1 MMPVGAESLGWY
13 DPCAGG
19 DLLTTH
25 SYRHAP
31 LRPDQLAPEILR
43 LAQAEAPRAEFFQ
56 RLCEAL
62 ASTVRSG
69 SVNLW
74 VVEGQV
80 WLDLRWDEFN
90 GFSAR
95 RHPAPKAVTVGSL
108 CPLAGWEPEGWDQD
122 VLTVR
127 TSSGQ
132 GPTSVTVVTLVAG
145 HRTAGWLAFPGS
157 DPAYLIKREAEEFLR
172 VSETLAIA
180 LEQQRLLAAVRERVK
195 ELMCTYEI
203 SRLTDGPDELG
214 SLLAKAAELIP
225 PATQYPEVAVA
236 AIVLDGQSHGETAAE
251 VSAGFKT
258 PLVIGGAQR
267 GWVEVAYTEDR
278 PRLGDAAFQAE
289 EVELLATVVRQI
301 AALVERRENQAE
313 RKKLERRLRHADRL
327 ATIGTLSAGVAH
339 ELNEPLGA
347 VLGFAQ
353 LAAGHPE
360 LPEAAAGDLKKI
372 EDAALHAREI
382 VRQLML
388 FARRDAPMT
397 QPTEWEGVITAAR
410 DLMTVRCRDA
420 EVVVVEDRNCDGV
433 FVDADPARLQQVVVN
448 LIVNAVQAMPGG
460 GTLAIRTWAEDHT
473 AVLEVEDTGV
483 GMDERVRERVFV
495 PFFTTKDVNEGTGL
509 GLAVVHGIVTAH
521 GGSIRVES
529 VLSQGSLFEV
539 RLPQSGGPGGPA
551 GDPEADTAISRV

>member
-1 MMPVGAESLGWY
+1 M
-13 DPCAGG
+13 
-19 DLLTTH
+19 TTLPH
-25 SYRHAP
+25 RQLS

-43 LAQAEAPRAEFFQ
+43 LAQAEAPQAEFFQ

-69 SVNLW
+69 TVNLW
-74 VVEGQV
+74 VIEGPV
-80 WLDLRWDEFN
+80 WLDLRWDRMS

-95 RHPAPKAVTVGSL
+95 RCSAPKTETVENL
-108 CPLAGWEPEGWDQD
+108 CPLAGWEPEGWDHD

-127 TSSGQ
+127 ASRSQ
-132 GPTSVTVVTLVAG
+132 GPSSITVLGLVAG
-145 HRTAGWLAFPGS
+145 DRKAGWLAFPGS
-157 DPAYLIKREAEEFLR
+157 DPAYLLKREAEEFLK

-180 LEQQRLLAAVRERVK
+180 LEQQRLLAAIRERVK
-195 ELMCTYEI
+195 ELTCTYGL
-203 SRLTDGPDELG
+203 SGLTEGPDSLEELLG
-214 SLLAKAAELIP
+214 RAAELIP
-225 PATQYPEVAVA
+225 PALQWPEIAVA
-236 AIVLDGQSHGETAAE
+236 AIVLDGQSHGHSVVEIND
-251 VSAGFKT
+251 GFRT
-258 PLVIGGAQR
+258 PLIIGGAER

-278 PRLGDAAFQAE
+278 PRLGDSAFQPE
-289 EVELLATVVRQI
+289 EVELLATVARQI
-301 AALVERRENQAE
+301 AALVERRESRAE
-313 RKKLERRLRHADRL
+313 REKLERRLRHSDRL

-353 LAAGHPE
+353 LASGHPDV
-360 LPEAAAGDLKKI
+360 PEAVAGDLKKI

-388 FARRDAPMT
+388 FARRDPPLT
-397 QPTEWEGVITAAR
+397 QPTEWEAVVTAALA
-410 DLMTVRCRDA
+410 LMTVRCRDA
-420 EVVVVEDRNCDGV
+420 GVVVVEEFLGEGV

-448 LIVNAVQAMPGG
+448 LIANAVQAMPDG
-460 GTLAIRTWAEDHT
+460 GTLTLRTRAEGND

-521 GGSIRVES
+521 EGSIRVDSSPGE
-529 VLSQGSLFEV
+529 GTRFEV
-539 RLPQSGGPGGPA
+539 CLPQTAQAA
-551 GDPEADTAISRV
+551 G